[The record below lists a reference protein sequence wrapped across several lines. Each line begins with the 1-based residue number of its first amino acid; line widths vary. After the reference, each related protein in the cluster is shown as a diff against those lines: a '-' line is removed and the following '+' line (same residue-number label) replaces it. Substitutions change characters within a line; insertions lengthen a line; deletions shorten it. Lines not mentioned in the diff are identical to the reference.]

1 MIAVCGIG
9 DYTMGGPVMKQTPSP
24 IKYDDT
30 SIVAWNSDFSIVEIP
45 SSMDSAVQ
53 KAYFRKS
60 NAQDRKPLLISLHT
74 WSGDY
79 AQTDELTR
87 YASAKDWNYIHP
99 DFRGPNWTKKACCSK
114 YVIADIDDAITYALQ
129 NALVD
134 TDRIYVVGASGGGYA
149 TLSMFMK
156 SRHSISRF
164 SSWVPISDLV
174 AWYHETVQRKSE
186 FPYAQQIADCVGSTA
201 SGLNETEA
209 RERSPLYWETPRKK
223 LERTKLNI
231 FTGIYDG
238 VKGSVPITHSIRFY
252 NKVLKDLGVADS
264 AYYVTNQE
272 TALLLETRKPLRN
285 FGKIG
290 DRYICLKKEYKNIS
304 LVIFTGEHEMLPA
317 YAFESLR

>member
-1 MIAVCGIG
+1 
-9 DYTMGGPVMKQTPSP
+9 
-24 IKYDDT
+24 
-30 SIVAWNSDFSIVEIP
+30 
-45 SSMDSAVQ
+45 
-53 KAYFRKS
+53 
-60 NAQDRKPLLISLHT
+60 
-74 WSGDY
+74 
-79 AQTDELTR
+79 
-87 YASAKDWNYIHP
+87 
-99 DFRGPNWTKKACCSK
+99 
-114 YVIADIDDAITYALQ
+114 
-129 NALVD
+129 
-134 TDRIYVVGASGGGYA
+134 
-149 TLSMFMK
+149 MK